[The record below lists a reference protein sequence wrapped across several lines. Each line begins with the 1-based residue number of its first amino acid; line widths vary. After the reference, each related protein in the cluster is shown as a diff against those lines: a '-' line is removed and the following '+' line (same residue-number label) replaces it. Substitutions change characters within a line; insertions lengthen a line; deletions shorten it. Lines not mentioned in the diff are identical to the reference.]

1 MTFKRIK
8 GIQENLRSTIDL
20 GRRIRIQIKN
30 LLDLLLI
37 ASLIPKRY
45 RFLGLDL
52 YKSLDR
58 LLYEGLTVPVL
69 VLPLK
74 LVVISVVIFGH
85 RVAQELSPGIS
96 GPVHPATGAVISLPR
111 SALGIGSKIGAL
123 TL

>member
-1 MTFKRIK
+1 M
-8 GIQENLRSTIDL
+8 
-20 GRRIRIQIKN
+20 
-30 LLDLLLI
+30 I
-37 ASLIPKRY
+37 ASWIPKRY

-85 RVAQELSPGIS
+85 RDAQELSPGIS
-96 GPVHPATGAVISLPR
+96 AVLCCQCVSGYLHEFVYYFPDE
-111 SALGIGSKIGAL
+111 AVLTDHGAL
-123 TL
+123 LLAQCTCMPSQLLVF

>member
-1 MTFKRIK
+1 MFAPRH
-8 GIQENLRSTIDL
+8 LRSTIDL

-96 GPVHPATGAVISLPR
+96 GPV
-111 SALGIGSKIGAL
+111 
-123 TL
+123 

>member
-1 MTFKRIK
+1 M
-8 GIQENLRSTIDL
+8 
-20 GRRIRIQIKN
+20 
-30 LLDLLLI
+30 
-37 ASLIPKRY
+37 Y

-85 RVAQELSPGIS
+85 RDTQELSPGIS
-96 GPVHPATGAVISLPR
+96 GPVQVQDPTNCCRQYPPR
-111 SALGIGSKIGAL
+111 DFHER
-123 TL
+123 

>member
-1 MTFKRIK
+1 MTFKPIK

-85 RVAQELSPGIS
+85 RDTQELSPGIS
-96 GPVHPATGAVISLPR
+96 GPVHHGYHDTAPRAVLD
-111 SALGIGSKIGAL
+111 
-123 TL
+123 

>member
-1 MTFKRIK
+1 M
-8 GIQENLRSTIDL
+8 
-20 GRRIRIQIKN
+20 
-30 LLDLLLI
+30 I
-37 ASLIPKRY
+37 ASLVLKRY

-85 RVAQELSPGIS
+85 RDTQELSPGIS
-96 GPVHPATGAVISLPR
+96 GPVGCILPASG
-111 SALGIGSKIGAL
+111 SAQIRQSRI
-123 TL
+123 TS

>member
-1 MTFKRIK
+1 MCERERNA
-8 GIQENLRSTIDL
+8 QSSVMA
-20 GRRIRIQIKN
+20 KN

-96 GPVHPATGAVISLPR
+96 GPVQW
-111 SALGIGSKIGAL
+111 ALHLAPH
-123 TL
+123 

>member
-1 MTFKRIK
+1 M
-8 GIQENLRSTIDL
+8 
-20 GRRIRIQIKN
+20 
-30 LLDLLLI
+30 I

-85 RVAQELSPGIS
+85 RDAQELSPGIS
-96 GPVHPATGAVISLPR
+96 GPVHL
-111 SALGIGSKIGAL
+111 SACELDTASAAL
-123 TL
+123 ACNWHA

>member
-1 MTFKRIK
+1 MRSTVFVMTFKRIK
-8 GIQENLRSTIDL
+8 GHPRESTKYYRLRKKNSHTNK
-20 GRRIRIQIKN
+20 KN

-85 RVAQELSPGIS
+85 RVAQEPSPAIS
-96 GPVHPATGAVISLPR
+96 GPVY
-111 SALGIGSKIGAL
+111 
-123 TL
+123 

>member
-1 MTFKRIK
+1 M
-8 GIQENLRSTIDL
+8 
-20 GRRIRIQIKN
+20 
-30 LLDLLLI
+30 I

-85 RVAQELSPGIS
+85 RDTQELSPGIS
-96 GPVHPATGAVISLPR
+96 GPVHWQSQHCHCQCVR
-111 SALGIGSKIGAL
+111 WALSIGIGELFK
-123 TL
+123 

>member
-1 MTFKRIK
+1 M
-8 GIQENLRSTIDL
+8 
-20 GRRIRIQIKN
+20 
-30 LLDLLLI
+30 I

-85 RVAQELSPGIS
+85 RDTQELSPGIS
-96 GPVHPATGAVISLPR
+96 GPVRGSARDPRRTIFCPRHCDTSL
-111 SALGIGSKIGAL
+111 
-123 TL
+123 

>member
-1 MTFKRIK
+1 M
-8 GIQENLRSTIDL
+8 
-20 GRRIRIQIKN
+20 
-30 LLDLLLI
+30 I

-85 RVAQELSPGIS
+85 RDTQELSPGIS
-96 GPVHPATGAVISLPR
+96 GLVQLS
-111 SALGIGSKIGAL
+111 
-123 TL
+123 